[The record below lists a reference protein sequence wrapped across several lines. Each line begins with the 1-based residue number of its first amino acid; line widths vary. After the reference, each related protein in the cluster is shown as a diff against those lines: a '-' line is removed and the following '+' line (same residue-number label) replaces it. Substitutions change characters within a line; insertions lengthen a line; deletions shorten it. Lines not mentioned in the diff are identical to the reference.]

1 MTAGI
6 IREESGTHFDPV
18 VAAAFLRQQGGRKAA
33 EEKLPCTGNG
43 DSTAWQRRQ
52 DIYNNM

>member
-18 VAAAFLRQQGGRKAA
+18 VAAAFLRQQGG
-33 EEKLPCTGNG
+33 EEGGGGK
-43 DSTAWQRRQ
+43 TAMHR
-52 DIYNNM
+52 

>member
-1 MTAGI
+1 LTAGI

-18 VAAAFLRQQGGRKAA
+18 VAAAFLRQQGGKKAA
-33 EEKLPCTGNG
+33 EEKPPCIGNG